1 MTLIPNDL
9 DDDKIRVISAHEPEE
24 PKRNKRFLRVYLPFG
39 RSYIGADGIGS
50 IFYAAGR

>member
-24 PKRNKRFLRVYLPFG
+24 PKRNKRDSCVFTYLWPQL
-39 RSYIGADGIGS
+39 YWC
-50 IFYAAGR
+50 